1 MCRVWQLFPR
11 LVHDHGKKMQYKVS
25 RPIKMIRICDLHG
38 CRSVILHHVQDIVL
52 LSINAVQ
59 SVLYVYQTQHELFKL
74 RGENFLKSC
83 LLKSECISFYVHA
96 LIDWEANMNHT
107 WIMISRV
114 KIFFLIPSSQLDH

>member
-1 MCRVWQLFPR
+1 MIME
-11 LVHDHGKKMQYKVS
+11 KKMQYKVS

-52 LSINAVQ
+52 LSINTVQ
-59 SVLYVYQTQHELFKL
+59 SVVSAVRSPNTTRALQL

>member
-1 MCRVWQLFPR
+1 MRPSRVQICYIASCPGYSTLVDKRCTICAVR
-11 LVHDHGKKMQYKVS
+11 LPNTTRALQ
-25 RPIKMIRICDLHG
+25 
-38 CRSVILHHVQDIVL
+38 
-52 LSINAVQ
+52 
-59 SVLYVYQTQHELFKL
+59 L